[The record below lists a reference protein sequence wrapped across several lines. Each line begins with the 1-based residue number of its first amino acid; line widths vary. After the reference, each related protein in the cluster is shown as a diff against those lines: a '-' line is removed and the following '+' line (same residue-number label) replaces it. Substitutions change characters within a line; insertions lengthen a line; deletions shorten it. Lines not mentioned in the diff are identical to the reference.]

1 MIRDIRNPPGPSC
14 IVRRSATC
22 SEPSGDTTAS
32 RSLVQSSTRISTP
45 ANGTC
50 VDEPV
55 GTSCC
60 EQQLLDMNI
69 SSQVAGQ
76 DPVGDFLFGICVYP
90 TWPLRSYPKRRR
102 LLRDMYQRSQF
113 VPERAAQ
120 VLTPIV
126 LPMGWPCICAV
137 RPIVTLYT
145 PLERSPWCP
154 RIVPSFSVSS
164 CV

>member
-1 MIRDIRNPPGPSC
+1 MIRDIGNPPGPSC
-14 IVRRSATC
+14 IVRGSATC

-76 DPVGDFLFGICVYP
+76 DPVGDFLFGICVRP
-90 TWPLRSYPKRRR
+90 RGCSPFSTKRKENR
-102 LLRDMYQRSQF
+102 QCTKACSQ
-113 VPERAAQ
+113 
-120 VLTPIV
+120 TC
-126 LPMGWPCICAV
+126 G
-137 RPIVTLYT
+137 
-145 PLERSPWCP
+145 
-154 RIVPSFSVSS
+154 
-164 CV
+164 